1 MFAILKEEPKPPSQ
15 VDPNVSPAW
24 DAIVAKALAKERDQ
38 RYASAK
44 EFAQAVKDAPA
55 R

>member
-1 MFAILKEEPKPPSQ
+1 MFAILKEDPKPPSQ
-15 VDPNVSPAW
+15 AQTTLSPAW
-24 DAIVAKALAKERDQ
+24 DPLVLKALAKNRDE

-44 EFAQAVKDAPA
+44 EFAQAVKDGPS